1 MAQSNR
7 NRRIALLL
15 VVAGILAVLGVLLL
29 IGVLKGDQTDIDP
42 QNGELI
48 VLLR

>member
-15 VVAGILAVLGVLLL
+15 VVAGILAVLGALLL
-29 IGVLKGDQTDIDP
+29 IGVLEGDQTDIDP